1 MSRSFGDQVAHSV
14 GVVVSP
20 EILEHKFSEED
31 KVILLASDGVWEF
44 LSNEDIMEFI
54 KEYYEKNDM
63 EGALDRIYFE
73 ADKIWREK
81 EGLVDDITAIILLLG

>member
-1 MSRSFGDQVAHSV
+1 
-14 GVVVSP
+14 
-20 EILEHKFSEED
+20 
-31 KVILLASDGVWEF
+31 
-44 LSNEDIMEFI
+44 MELI